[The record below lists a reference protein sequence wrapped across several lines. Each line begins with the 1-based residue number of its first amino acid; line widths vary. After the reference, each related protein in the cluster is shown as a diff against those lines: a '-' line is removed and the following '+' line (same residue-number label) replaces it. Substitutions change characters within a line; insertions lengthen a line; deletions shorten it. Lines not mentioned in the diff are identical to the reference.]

1 MQDLL
6 WYHFTIN
13 LDLIGIFISKQII
26 DYPTATDHK
35 YISMILLEFELDIIM
50 YYFILSIVLA

>member
-1 MQDLL
+1 MIRSVRRLYYDMQDLL

-26 DYPTATDHK
+26 DYPCYHR
-35 YISMILLEFELDIIM
+35 S
-50 YYFILSIVLA
+50 